1 MAETVPQ
8 GTQKC
13 PSAPPLIAMSED
25 TQRPVIIDGANAA
38 RMYLDK
44 PRGDALGLI
53 EIYNFCKLHGHEYVR
68 IYIKNY
74 RVKGRPEEV
83 MFNVDKFNEEIPDSD
98 VVIIPVDLDDDS
110 FFIRDAIEKDAIL
123 VTNDRLKDHQ
133 EKLIGKDRSRFDK
146 WIKRSRCGFTFV
158 DGDFSPDPNFSDFHY
173 QPLAVD
179 DEGEESIE
187 LEALQSRLV
196 MEGIKKRRELKE
208 RIMEELAPI
217 STDELQSMLRD
228 ESSQLQRHRE
238 DRDEMNSAVRE
249 SLDLRNGINAKV
261 KEKIADVAAFK
272 RMRDKHNSLVKDEKQ
287 NREELDRRLKD
298 ARNQSAPEKSEIRE
312 LERSQEQAHTRV
324 QKEATKAQA
333 AQESIEET
341 GMVIENLRDEAND
354 AHKNF
359 TINKRTADDFHESF
373 RHGTAVISAINRII
387 RNRKKEEEKLASRV
401 HVDAAMSK
409 ITSHS
414 TAELRRMLID
424 TIISLEH
431 WEKLSRSETLTKKLE
446 GILIRVGEAGGQY
459 AQLEII
465 SSNIA
470 RYIIGRRG
478 ATIKLTI
485 EKMAAELD
493 VDPKYFRIFVRT
505 PKRGQRYEEF
515 FDDFTLEELRE
526 FAPQIGLKKGGN
538 KSELIERLIRGAFLQ
553 SVD

>member
-1 MAETVPQ
+1 MAETVPK

-13 PSAPPLIAMSED
+13 PPAPPLIAMSED
-25 TQRPVIIDGANAA
+25 TPRPVIIDGANAA

-68 IYIKNY
+68 IYIKDY
-74 RVKGRPEEV
+74 RVKGRPKEV

-158 DGDFSPDPNFSDFHY
+158 DGDFSPDPKFADFQY
-173 QPLAVD
+173 QPVVAD
-179 DEGEESIE
+179 EEGEGSAESGKPKPSIFSE
-187 LEALQSRLV
+187 LRKTT
-196 MEGIKKRRELKE
+196 I
-208 RIMEELAPI
+208 EELDSV

-228 ESSQLQRHRE
+228 ESSQLQRYRE
-238 DRDEMNSAVRE
+238 DRDEMNLAVRE

-287 NREELDRRLKD
+287 NRGELDRRLKD

-324 QKEATKAQA
+324 QKEVTKAQA
-333 AQESIEET
+333 AQESMEET
-341 GMVIENLRDEAND
+341 SMVIENLRAEAND

-359 TINKRTADDFHESF
+359 TINKRTADDFHQSYF
-373 RHGTAVISAINRII
+373 HGRAVISAINRVIKD
-387 RNRKKEEEKLASRV
+387 REVAEQKLAARV
-401 HVDAAMSK
+401 HIDAAMSK
-409 ITSHS
+409 ITLHPI
-414 TAELRRMLID
+414 AELRRMLID

-431 WEKLSRSETLTKKLE
+431 WEELSRSETLTKELE
-446 GILIRVGEAGGQY
+446 GIFIRVGAAGGLY

-465 SSNIA
+465 CSNIA
-470 RYIIGRRG
+470 RFIIGRRG
-478 ATIKLTI
+478 ATIASI
-485 EKMAAELD
+485 QFKMATELD
-493 VDPKYFRIFVRT
+493 VDPKYFRILVRT
-505 PKRGQRYEEF
+505 PERGQRFEEF
-515 FDDFTLEELRE
+515 FDDFTLKELRG
-526 FAPQIGLKKGGN
+526 FATQLGLKKGGN
-538 KSELIERLIRGAFLQ
+538 KGVLIERLIRAAFRQ
-553 SVD
+553 PVD

>member
-53 EIYNFCKLHGHEYVR
+53 EIYNFCKLHGHDYVR
-68 IYIKNY
+68 IYIKKY

-133 EKLIGKDRSRFDK
+133 KLLTGKDRSRFDE
-146 WIKRSRCGFTFV
+146 WITRSRCGFTFL
-158 DGDFSPDPNFSDFHY
+158 DGTFSPDPNFSDFHY

-187 LEALQSRLV
+187 PEALQSRLV
-196 MEGIKKRRELKE
+196 MEGRKKRRELREKT
-208 RIMEELAPI
+208 MEELGPI
-217 STDELQSMLRD
+217 STDELQSRLRD
-228 ESSQLQRHRE
+228 KEQRAHRDRE
-238 DRDEMNSAVRE
+238 DRNEMNLAVRE
-249 SLDLRNGINAKV
+249 SLDLRNEINAEV
-261 KEKIADVAAFK
+261 KEKIAEVRVLK
-272 RMRDKHNSLVKDEKQ
+272 SMRDKHNSLVREEKQ
-287 NREELDRRLKD
+287 NRIEIDRKLKD
-298 ARNQSAPEKSEIRE
+298 ARNQSTPDKPIIRD
-312 LERSQEQAHTRV
+312 LKRSQERAHARV
-324 QKEATKAQA
+324 SEEATKAQA
-333 AQESIEET
+333 AQESMEEANL
-341 GMVIENLRDEAND
+341 VVENLRAKAND
-354 AHKNF
+354 AHQNSVA
-359 TINKRTADDFHESF
+359 NKRAADDFHKS
-373 RHGTAVISAINRII
+373 HTHSMTVIHSINRII

-401 HVDAAMSK
+401 HVDAAMSN
-409 ITSHS
+409 ISSHS
-414 TAELRRMLID
+414 IADLRRMLID
-424 TIISLEH
+424 TIISQEH
-431 WEKLSRSETLTKKLE
+431 WGNLIHSEILTKYIERIIIKVHATDRDVQFD
-446 GILIRVGEAGGQY
+446 IITTHKFAG
-459 AQLEII
+459 
-465 SSNIA
+465 
-470 RYIIGRRG
+470 YIIGRKG
-478 ATIKLTI
+478 ATINRSK
-485 EKMAAELD
+485 EVMATELE
-493 VDPKYFRIFVRT
+493 VESKYLGYNLQT

-553 SVD
+553 STD